1 MEGTLKI
8 IINAMV
14 NYSKYS
20 NYSKYLQ
27 KMEEMVKVGLTKS
40 IGVSNFNKSQIQ
52 RLLTN
57 STIKPA
63 NVQVEVHVYFQQN
76 DLIDFCKENEIVV
89 TAYAPLGS
97 KGIEDLN
104 KMAGYE

>member
-1 MEGTLKI
+1 
-8 IINAMV
+8 
-14 NYSKYS
+14 
-20 NYSKYLQ
+20 
-27 KMEEMVKVGLTKS
+27 MEEMVKAGLTKS
-40 IGVSNFNKSQIQ
+40 IGVSNFNKKQIQ
-52 RLLTN
+52 RLIDN

-63 NVQVEVHVYFQQN
+63 NNQVEVHVYLQQH
-76 DLIDFCKENEIVV
+76 DLINFCKENDIVV

>member
-1 MEGTLKI
+1 
-8 IINAMV
+8 
-14 NYSKYS
+14 
-20 NYSKYLQ
+20 
-27 KMEEMVKVGLTKS
+27 MVKAGLTKS
-40 IGVSNFNKSQIQ
+40 IGVSNFNTAQVQ
-52 RLLTN
+52 RLLDN

-76 DLIDFCKENEIVV
+76 DLISFCKENGVVV